1 MGTMAWQGGSLH
13 HGAELHS
20 RTDEGW
26 QPIHVAA
33 HTGQTQLARF
43 LVAQG
48 AELRARTKIGHEV
61 VHLATDAGE
70 VWCQHTTNRSPTHTK
85 AGPSVCLL
93 PPLFPAQIDFV
104 QWLLR
109 TTNGEVAGA
118 KDDGTTSA
126 PLGLRS
132 LVFNAHR

>member
-1 MGTMAWQGGSLH
+1 M
-13 HGAELHS
+13 
-20 RTDEGW
+20 
-26 QPIHVAA
+26 V
-33 HTGQTQLARF
+33 
-43 LVAQG
+43 
-48 AELRARTKIGHEV
+48 
-61 VHLATDAGE
+61 
-70 VWCQHTTNRSPTHTK
+70 PTHDESITYPHQSGVIRVP
-85 AGPSVCLL
+85 A